1 MSERYIGLMSGTS
14 LDGVDAVLVDFANED
29 TSQASSSKTQT
40 PTHNAPSVIAN
51 SSLKLKV
58 LAHVALPFEQAL
70 KQTLLALNA
79 PAENEIHRS
88 ALAANALTGIY
99 AQAVQLLLDATQ
111 LKAPQIRAIGAHGQT
126 VRHQPGAHDG
136 IGYTTQ
142 LNNPSLLAE
151 RTGIAVVADFR
162 SRDIAA
168 GGQGA
173 PLVPVFHQGVFA
185 QPNETIGVLNI
196 GGIANLSV
204 LQAKG
209 DVIGFDC
216 GPGNALMDYWCM
228 QHRGLAYDDDGQ
240 WARTGHVHGPLL
252 QAMLSEPFLQEAPP
266 KSTGRD
272 LFHVQ
277 WLTSHLANLAN
288 ISAVDVQSTLT
299 ELTVLAC
306 ANDVLRHAHSAKEL
320 IVCGG
325 GALNGFL
332 MERLQA
338 ALPNC
343 KVLSS
348 TDRGM
353 PPLQVEATAFAWLA
367 RQTVL
372 GLAGNA
378 PKVTGAKGARILG
391 GIFPA

>member
-1 MSERYIGLMSGTS
+1 MSELYIGLMSGTS
-14 LDGVDAVLVDFANED
+14 LDGVDAVLVDFPKEQHPRLN
-29 TSQASSSKTQT
+29 
-40 PTHNAPSVIAN
+40 
-51 SSLKLKV
+51 LKV
-58 LAHVALPFEQAL
+58 LAHVALPFTQDL
-70 KQTLLALNA
+70 KQTFFALNA
-79 PAENEIHRS
+79 PADNEIHCA
-88 ALAANALTGIY
+88 ALAANALTAVY
-99 AQAVQLLLDATQ
+99 AQAVQALLDDTQ
-111 LKAPQIRAIGAHGQT
+111 LKATQIQAIGAHGQT

-151 RTGIAVVADFR
+151 RTGISVVADFR
-162 SRDIAA
+162 SRDVAA

-185 QPNETIGVLNI
+185 QQNETVGVLNI

-204 LQAKG
+204 LHANG
-209 DVIGFDC
+209 EVIGFDC
-216 GPGNALMDYWCM
+216 GPGNALMDHWCM
-228 QHRGLAYDDDGQ
+228 QHRGFAYDDDGQ
-240 WARTGHVHGPLL
+240 WARTGQVDGPLL
-252 QAMLSEPFLQEAPP
+252 QAMLSEPFLQQAPP

-272 LFHVQ
+272 LFHAQ
-277 WLTSHLANLAN
+277 WLGSHLADFTNV
-288 ISAVDVQSTLT
+288 SAVDVQTTLT
-299 ELTVLAC
+299 EFTARAC
-306 ANDVLRHAHSAKEL
+306 ASDVLRHANGAKEL
-320 IVCGG
+320 ILCGG

-332 MERLQA
+332 MERLQT

-372 GLAGNA
+372 GLVGNA
-378 PKVTGAKGARILG
+378 PKVTGAIGTRILG
-391 GIFPA
+391 GIYPA

>member
-1 MSERYIGLMSGTS
+1 MQHHL
-14 LDGVDAVLVDFANED
+14 L
-29 TSQASSSKTQT
+29 
-40 PTHNAPSVIAN
+40 
-51 SSLKLKV
+51 
-58 LAHVALPFEQAL
+58 ALPFANDL
-70 KQTLLALNA
+70 KQTLLALNT
-79 PAENEIHRS
+79 PADNEIHRAS
-88 ALAANALTGIY
+88 LAANALTAVY
-99 AQAVQLLLDATQ
+99 AKAVQSLLDATQ
-111 LKAPQIRAIGAHGQT
+111 LKAAQVRAIGAHGQT

-151 RTGIAVVADFR
+151 QTGIAVVADFR

-173 PLVPVFHQGVFA
+173 PLVPVFHQGVFG
-185 QPNETIGVLNI
+185 QPNETVGVLNI

-204 LQAKG
+204 LHANG
-209 DVIGFDC
+209 EVIGFDC
-216 GPGNALMDYWCM
+216 GPGNALMDHWCM
-228 QHRGLAYDDDGQ
+228 QHRGLAYDDGGQ
-240 WARTGHVHGPLL
+240 WARSGQVHRPLL
-252 QAMLSEPFLQEAPP
+252 QAMLSEPFLQQAPP

-277 WLTSHLANLAN
+277 WLTSHLANFAN
-288 ISAVDVQSTLT
+288 LSAVDVQSTLSEFT
-299 ELTVLAC
+299 ALAC
-306 ANDVLRHAHSAKEL
+306 ANDVLRHAQGAKEL

-338 ALPNC
+338 ALP
-343 KVLSS
+343 KSKALSS
-348 TDRGM
+348 ADRGM

-372 GLAGNA
+372 GLTGNA

>member
-1 MSERYIGLMSGTS
+1 MSELYIGLMSGTS
-14 LDGVDAVLVDFANED
+14 LDGVDAVLVDF
-29 TSQASSSKTQT
+29 SKEQH
-40 PTHNAPSVIAN
+40 PRLN
-51 SSLKLKV
+51 LKV
-58 LAHVALPFEQAL
+58 LAHVALPFTQDL
-70 KQTLLALNA
+70 KQTLFALNA
-79 PAENEIHRS
+79 PADNEIHRA
-88 ALAANALTGIY
+88 ALAANALTAVY
-99 AQAVQLLLDATQ
+99 AQAVQALLDDTQ
-111 LKAPQIRAIGAHGQT
+111 LKAPQIQAIGAHGQT

-151 RTGIAVVADFR
+151 RTGITVVADFR

-185 QPNETIGVLNI
+185 SPNETVCVLNI

-204 LQAKG
+204 LHANG
-209 DVIGFDC
+209 EVIGFDC
-216 GPGNALMDYWCM
+216 GPGNVLMDHWCM
-228 QHRGLAYDDDGQ
+228 QHRGLSYDDDGQ
-240 WARTGHVHGPLL
+240 WARTGQVDGPLL
-252 QAMLSEPFLQEAPP
+252 QAMLSEPFLQQAPP

-288 ISAVDVQSTLT
+288 ISAVDVQATLT
-299 ELTVLAC
+299 EFTALAC
-306 ANDVLRHAHSAKEL
+306 VKDVSRHANGAKKL

-332 MERLQA
+332 MERLQS

-348 TDRGM
+348 TLRGM
-353 PPLQVEATAFAWLA
+353 PALQVEATAFAWLA

-372 GLAGNA
+372 GLTGNA

-391 GIFPA
+391 GVFRF

>member
-1 MSERYIGLMSGTS
+1 MTERYIGLMSGTS
-14 LDGVDAVLVDFANED
+14 LDGVDAVLVDFAKED
-29 TSQASSSKTQT
+29 TSQAPSAKTQT
-40 PTHNAPSVIAN
+40 TTHNAPSVNAN
-51 SSLKLKV
+51 SRLNLKV
-58 LAHVALPFEQAL
+58 LAHVALPFGQDL
-70 KQTLLALNA
+70 KQSLLALNA
-79 PAENEIHRS
+79 PADNEIHRA
-88 ALAANALTGIY
+88 ALAANALTTVY
-99 AQAVQLLLDATQ
+99 VQAVYALLDTTQ
-111 LKAPQIRAIGAHGQT
+111 LKATQIRAIGAHGQT

-185 QPNETIGVLNI
+185 QPNETVGVLNI

-204 LQAKG
+204 LHAHG

-216 GPGNALMDYWCM
+216 GPGNALMDHWCM
-228 QHRGLAYDDDGQ
+228 QHRGLAYDDGGQ
-240 WARTGHVHGPLL
+240 WARSGKVHTPLL
-252 QAMLSEPFLQEAPP
+252 DALMAEPFLQQAPP

-272 LFHVQ
+272 LFHAQ
-277 WLTSHLANLAN
+277 WLASHLAKLQS
-288 ISAVDVQSTLT
+288 ISAEDIQATLT
-299 ELTVLAC
+299 EFTALAC
-306 ANDVLRHAHSAKEL
+306 ANDVLRHTNGAKEL

-348 TDRGM
+348 TERGM

-372 GLAGNA
+372 GLTGNA

>member
-14 LDGVDAVLVDFANED
+14 LDGVDAVLVDFAKKD
-29 TSQASSSKTQT
+29 TSQASSPGLQAPK
-40 PTHNAPSVIAN
+40 HDAPSVNAN
-51 SSLKLKV
+51 SSLNLKV
-58 LAHVALPFEQAL
+58 LAHVALPFTQDL

-79 PAENEIHRS
+79 PADNEIHRS
-88 ALAANALTGIY
+88 ALAANALTAVY
-99 AQAVQLLLDATQ
+99 AQAVQSLLDATQ
-111 LKAPQIRAIGAHGQT
+111 LKATQIRAIGAHGQT

-151 RTGIAVVADFR
+151 RTGISVVADFR

-185 QPNETIGVLNI
+185 QPHETVGVLNI

-204 LQAKG
+204 LHANG

-216 GPGNALMDYWCM
+216 GPGNALMDHWCM
-228 QHRGLAYDDDGQ
+228 QHRGHAYDDGGQ
-240 WARTGHVHGPLL
+240 WARAGQVHGPLL
-252 QAMLSEPFLQEAPP
+252 QAMLSEPFLQQAPP

-277 WLTSHLANLAN
+277 WLTSHLTNLAN
-288 ISAVDVQSTLT
+288 ISAVNVQSTLT
-299 ELTVLAC
+299 ELTALAC

-348 TDRGM
+348 ADRGM

-372 GLAGNA
+372 GLTGNA

>member
-14 LDGVDAVLVDFANED
+14 LDGVDAVLVNFAKED
-29 TSQASSSKTQT
+29 TSQAFSSRPQT
-40 PTHNAPSVIAN
+40 PAHDAPSVNAN
-51 SSLKLKV
+51 SSLNLEV
-58 LAHVALPFEQAL
+58 LAHVALPFAQEF

-204 LQAKG
+204 LHANG

-299 ELTVLAC
+299 ELTALAC

>member
-1 MSERYIGLMSGTS
+1 MSELYIGLMSGTS
-14 LDGVDAVLVDFANED
+14 LDGVDAVLVDFAKDD
-29 TSQASSSKTQT
+29 TSQASSSRPQT
-40 PTHNAPSVIAN
+40 PAHKAPSFNAN
-51 SSLKLKV
+51 SSLNLEV
-58 LAHVALPFEQAL
+58 LAHVALPFAQDF

-79 PAENEIHRS
+79 PAENEIHRA
-88 ALAANALTGIY
+88 ALAANALTAVY
-99 AQAVQLLLDATQ
+99 AQAVQALLDATQ
-111 LKAPQIRAIGAHGQT
+111 LKATQIRAIGAHGQT

-299 ELTVLAC
+299 ELTALAC

>member
-1 MSERYIGLMSGTS
+1 MSELYIGLMSGTS
-14 LDGVDAVLVDFANED
+14 LDGVDAVLVDFPKEQHPRLN
-29 TSQASSSKTQT
+29 
-40 PTHNAPSVIAN
+40 
-51 SSLKLKV
+51 LKV
-58 LAHVALPFEQAL
+58 LAHVALPFTLDL
-70 KQTLLALNA
+70 KQTFFALNA
-79 PAENEIHRS
+79 PADNEIHRA
-88 ALAANALTGIY
+88 ALAANALTAVY
-99 AQAVQLLLDATQ
+99 AQAVQALLDDTQ
-111 LKAPQIRAIGAHGQT
+111 LKATQIQAIGAHGQT

-151 RTGIAVVADFR
+151 RTGISVVADFR
-162 SRDIAA
+162 SRDVAA

-185 QPNETIGVLNI
+185 QQNETVGVLNI

-204 LQAKG
+204 LHANG
-209 DVIGFDC
+209 EVIGFDC
-216 GPGNALMDYWCM
+216 GPGNALMDHWCL
-228 QHRGLAYDDDGQ
+228 QHRGLAYDDGGQ
-240 WARTGHVHGPLL
+240 WARSGQVHVSLL
-252 QAMLSEPFLQEAPP
+252 QAMLAEPFLQQAPP

-272 LFHVQ
+272 LFHAQ
-277 WLTSHLANLAN
+277 WLGSHLADFTNV
-288 ISAVDVQSTLT
+288 SAVDVQTTLT
-299 ELTVLAC
+299 EFTALAC
-306 ANDVLRHAHSAKEL
+306 ASAVLRHANGAKEL
-320 IVCGG
+320 ILCGG

-367 RQTVL
+367 RQTIL

-391 GIFPA
+391 GIYPA

>member
-1 MSERYIGLMSGTS
+1 MSELYIGLMSGTS
-14 LDGVDAVLVDFANED
+14 LDGVDAVLVDFPKEQHPRLN
-29 TSQASSSKTQT
+29 
-40 PTHNAPSVIAN
+40 
-51 SSLKLKV
+51 LKV
-58 LAHVALPFEQAL
+58 LAHVALPFTQDL
-70 KQTLLALNA
+70 KQTFFALNA
-79 PAENEIHRS
+79 PADNEIHRA
-88 ALAANALTGIY
+88 ALAANALTAVY
-99 AQAVQLLLDATQ
+99 AQAVQALLDDTQ
-111 LKAPQIRAIGAHGQT
+111 LKATQIQAIGAHGQT

-185 QPNETIGVLNI
+185 QPNETVGVLNI

-204 LQAKG
+204 LHAHG

-216 GPGNALMDYWCM
+216 GPGNALMDHWCM
-228 QHRGLAYDDDGQ
+228 HHRGLAFDDGGQ
-240 WARTGHVHGPLL
+240 WARSGQVHAPLL
-252 QAMLSEPFLQEAPP
+252 DALMAEPFLQQPPP

-272 LFHVQ
+272 LFHAH
-277 WLTSHLANLAN
+277 WLASHLGKIQG
-288 ISAVDVQSTLT
+288 ISSVDVQATLT
-299 ELTVLAC
+299 EFTALAC
-306 ANDVLRHAHSAKEL
+306 ANDILRHAHSAKEL

>member
-1 MSERYIGLMSGTS
+1 MSELYIGLMSGTS
-14 LDGVDAVLVDFANED
+14 LDGVDAVLVDFPKEQHPRLN
-29 TSQASSSKTQT
+29 
-40 PTHNAPSVIAN
+40 
-51 SSLKLKV
+51 LKV
-58 LAHVALPFEQAL
+58 LAHVALPFTQDL
-70 KQTLLALNA
+70 KQTFFALNA
-79 PAENEIHRS
+79 PADNEIHRA
-88 ALAANALTGIY
+88 ALAANALTAVY
-99 AQAVQLLLDATQ
+99 AQAVQALLDDTQ
-111 LKAPQIRAIGAHGQT
+111 LKATQIQAIGAHGQT

-151 RTGIAVVADFR
+151 CTGISVVADFR
-162 SRDIAA
+162 SRDVAA

-185 QPNETIGVLNI
+185 QQNETVGVLNI

-204 LQAKG
+204 LHANG
-209 DVIGFDC
+209 EVIGFDC
-216 GPGNALMDYWCM
+216 GPGNALMDHWCM
-228 QHRGLAYDDDGQ
+228 QHRGFDYDDDGQ
-240 WARTGHVHGPLL
+240 WARTGQVDGALL
-252 QAMLSEPFLQEAPP
+252 QTMLSEPFLQQAPP

-272 LFHVQ
+272 LFHAQ
-277 WLTSHLANLAN
+277 WLGSHLADFTNV
-288 ISAVDVQSTLT
+288 SAVDVQTTLT
-299 ELTVLAC
+299 EFTARAC
-306 ANDVLRHAHSAKEL
+306 ASDVLRHANGAKEL

>member
-1 MSERYIGLMSGTS
+1 MAEHYIGLMSGTS
-14 LDGVDAVLVDFANED
+14 LDGVDGVLVDFANEEA
-29 TSQASSSKTQT
+29 SIASSTDHT
-40 PTHNAPSVIAN
+40 APSLN
-51 SSLKLKV
+51 DSSPHTTSRLNLKV
-58 LAHVALPFEQAL
+58 LAHVALPFANDL
-70 KQTLLALNA
+70 KQTLLALNT
-79 PAENEIHRS
+79 PADNEIHRAS
-88 ALAANALTGIY
+88 LAANALTAVY
-99 AQAVQLLLDATQ
+99 AQAVQSLLDATQ
-111 LKAPQIRAIGAHGQT
+111 FKAAQIRAIGAHGQT

-151 RTGIAVVADFR
+151 RTGISVVADFR

-173 PLVPVFHQGVFA
+173 PLVPVFHQGVFG
-185 QPNETIGVLNI
+185 QPNETVGVLNI

-204 LQAKG
+204 LHVNG
-209 DVIGFDC
+209 EVIGFDC
-216 GPGNALMDYWCM
+216 GPGNALMDHWCM
-228 QHRGLAYDDDGQ
+228 QHRGLAYDDGGQ
-240 WARTGHVHGPLL
+240 WAITGQVHRPLL
-252 QAMLSEPFLQEAPP
+252 QAMLSEPFLQQAPP

-272 LFHVQ
+272 LFHAQ
-277 WLTSHLANLAN
+277 WLASHLANLN
-288 ISAVDVQSTLT
+288 DISTVDVQSTLT
-299 ELTVLAC
+299 ELTALAC
-306 ANDVLRHAHSAKEL
+306 ANDVLRHAHGAKEL

-325 GALNGFL
+325 GALNGYL
-332 MERLQA
+332 MDRLQA

-343 KVLSS
+343 TVLSS
-348 TDRGM
+348 ADRGM

>member
-1 MSERYIGLMSGTS
+1 MSELYIGLMSGTS

-29 TSQASSSKTQT
+29 TQKASSTGLQT
-40 PTHNAPSVIAN
+40 PTHKAPPVNAN
-51 SSLKLKV
+51 SSLNLEV
-58 LAHVALPFEQAL
+58 LAHVALPFAQEF

-185 QPNETIGVLNI
+185 QPNETVGVLNI

-204 LQAKG
+204 LHAHG

-216 GPGNALMDYWCM
+216 GPGNALMDHWCM
-228 QHRGLAYDDDGQ
+228 HHLGLAFDDGGQ
-240 WARTGHVHGPLL
+240 WARSGQVHAPLL
-252 QAMLSEPFLQEAPP
+252 DALMAEPFLQQPPP

-272 LFHVQ
+272 LFHAH
-277 WLTSHLANLAN
+277 WLASHLGKIQG
-288 ISAVDVQSTLT
+288 ISSVDVQATLT
-299 ELTVLAC
+299 EFTALAC
-306 ANDVLRHAHSAKEL
+306 ANDILRHAHSAKEL

>member
-1 MSERYIGLMSGTS
+1 MAERYIGLMSGTS
-14 LDGVDAVLVDFANED
+14 LDGVDGVLVDFANED
-29 TSQASSSKTQT
+29 ASIASSTNHT
-40 PTHNAPSVIAN
+40 APSLNA
-51 SSLKLKV
+51 SSPQRTSRLHLKV
-58 LAHVALPFEQAL
+58 LAHVALPFAQDL
-70 KQTLLALNA
+70 KQTLLALNT
-79 PAENEIHRS
+79 PADNEIHRAS
-88 ALAANALTGIY
+88 LAANALTSVY
-99 AQAVQLLLDATQ
+99 AKAVQALLDATQ
-111 LKAPQIRAIGAHGQT
+111 LKAAQIRAIGAHGQT
-126 VRHQPGAHDG
+126 VRHQPGVHDG

-151 RTGIAVVADFR
+151 HTGIAVVADFR

-185 QPNETIGVLNI
+185 SSTDTVGVLNI

-204 LQAKG
+204 LHANG
-209 DVIGFDC
+209 EVIGFDC
-216 GPGNALMDYWCM
+216 GPGNALMDHWCM
-228 QHRGLAYDDDGQ
+228 QHRGLAFDDHGQ
-240 WARTGHVHGPLL
+240 WARSGQVHRPLL
-252 QAMLSEPFLQEAPP
+252 QAMLSEPFLQQAPP

-299 ELTVLAC
+299 ELTALAC
-306 ANDVLRHAHSAKEL
+306 ANDVLRHAQSAKEL

-338 ALPNC
+338 ALPKS

-348 TDRGM
+348 AERGM

>member
-29 TSQASSSKTQT
+29 TSQASSSRPQT
-40 PTHNAPSVIAN
+40 PTHNAPSVNAN
-51 SSLKLKV
+51 SSLNLEV
-58 LAHVALPFEQAL
+58 LAHVALPFAQEF

-299 ELTVLAC
+299 ELTALAC

-348 TDRGM
+348 ADRGM

-372 GLAGNA
+372 GLTGNA

-391 GIFPA
+391 GVFPA

>member
-1 MSERYIGLMSGTS
+1 MSELYIGLMSGTS
-14 LDGVDAVLVDFANED
+14 LDGVDAVLVDFAKED
-29 TSQASSSKTQT
+29 TSQAFSSRPQT
-40 PTHNAPSVIAN
+40 PTHNAPSVNAN
-51 SSLKLKV
+51 SSLNLEV
-58 LAHVALPFEQAL
+58 LAHVVLPFAQEF

-88 ALAANALTGIY
+88 ALAANALTAVY
-99 AQAVQLLLDATQ
+99 AQAVLALLDNTQ
-111 LKAPQIRAIGAHGQT
+111 LKASQIRAIGAHGQT

-204 LQAKG
+204 LHANG

-299 ELTVLAC
+299 ELTALAC

-348 TDRGM
+348 TERGM
-353 PPLQVEATAFAWLA
+353 HPLQVEATAFAWLA

-372 GLAGNA
+372 GLTGNA

-391 GIFPA
+391 GVFPA

>member
-1 MSERYIGLMSGTS
+1 MSELYIGLMSGTS
-14 LDGVDAVLVDFANED
+14 LDGVDAVLVNFAKDD
-29 TSQASSSKTQT
+29 TSQASSSRPQT
-40 PTHNAPSVIAN
+40 RTHNAPSVNAN
-51 SSLKLKV
+51 SSLKLEV
-58 LAHVALPFEQAL
+58 LAHVALPFAQEF

-79 PAENEIHRS
+79 PAENEIHRA
-88 ALAANALTGIY
+88 ALAANALTAVY
-99 AQAVQLLLDATQ
+99 AQAVQALLDDTQ
-111 LKAPQIRAIGAHGQT
+111 LKATQIRAIGAHGQT

-151 RTGIAVVADFR
+151 RTGISVVADFR

-252 QAMLSEPFLQEAPP
+252 QAMLSEPFLQETPP

-306 ANDVLRHAHSAKEL
+306 ANDVLRHAHGAKEL
-320 IVCGG
+320 IVSGG

-348 TDRGM
+348 TERGM

-372 GLAGNA
+372 GLTGNA
-378 PKVTGAKGARILG
+378 PKVTGANGARILG
-391 GIFPA
+391 GVFPA

>member
-1 MSERYIGLMSGTS
+1 LNLE
-14 LDGVDAVLVDFANED
+14 
-29 TSQASSSKTQT
+29 
-40 PTHNAPSVIAN
+40 
-51 SSLKLKV
+51 V
-58 LAHVALPFEQAL
+58 LAHVALPFAQEF

-299 ELTVLAC
+299 ELTALAC

-348 TDRGM
+348 ADRGM

-372 GLAGNA
+372 GLTGNA

-391 GIFPA
+391 GVFPA

>member
-1 MSERYIGLMSGTS
+1 MAERYIGLMSGTS
-14 LDGVDAVLVDFANED
+14 LDGVDGVLVEFANED
-29 TSQASSSKTQT
+29 ASIASSSS
-40 PTHNAPSVIAN
+40 PTAPSLN
-51 SSLKLKV
+51 ESSPQRTSRLNLKV
-58 LAHVALPFEQAL
+58 LAHVALPFANDL
-70 KQTLLALNA
+70 KQTLFALNS
-79 PAENEIHRS
+79 PADNEIHRAS
-88 ALAANALTGIY
+88 LAANALTAVY
-99 AQAVQLLLDATQ
+99 AKAAQSLLDATQ
-111 LKAPQIRAIGAHGQT
+111 LKAAQVRAIGAHGQT

-151 RTGIAVVADFR
+151 HTGIAVVADFR

-173 PLVPVFHQGVFA
+173 PLVPVFHQGVFG
-185 QPNETIGVLNI
+185 QPNETVGVLNI

-204 LQAKG
+204 LHENG
-209 DVIGFDC
+209 EVIGFDC
-216 GPGNALMDYWCM
+216 GPGNALMDHWCM
-228 QHRGLAYDDDGQ
+228 QNRGFAYDDDGE
-240 WARTGHVHGPLL
+240 WARSGQVHMPLL
-252 QAMLSEPFLQEAPP
+252 QAMLSEPFMQQAPP

-272 LFHVQ
+272 LFHKQ
-277 WLTSHLANLAN
+277 WLELHLANMKD
-288 ISAVDVQSTLT
+288 ISAVDVQATLT
-299 ELTVLAC
+299 EFTALAC
-306 ANDVLRHAHSAKEL
+306 ANDVLRHAQSAKEL

-332 MERLQA
+332 MERLQV

-343 KVLSS
+343 TVLSS
-348 TDRGM
+348 AERGM

>member
-14 LDGVDAVLVDFANED
+14 LDGVDAVLVDFAKED
-29 TSQASSSKTQT
+29 TSQASSSRPQT
-40 PTHNAPSVIAN
+40 PTHNAPSVNAN
-51 SSLKLKV
+51 SSLNLEV
-58 LAHVALPFEQAL
+58 LAHVALPFAQEF
-70 KQTLLALNA
+70 KQILLALNA

-185 QPNETIGVLNI
+185 QLNETIGVLNI

-299 ELTVLAC
+299 ELTALAC

-372 GLAGNA
+372 GLTGNA

-391 GIFPA
+391 GVFPA

>member
-1 MSERYIGLMSGTS
+1 L
-14 LDGVDAVLVDFANED
+14 F
-29 TSQASSSKTQT
+29 
-40 PTHNAPSVIAN
+40 
-51 SSLKLKV
+51 
-58 LAHVALPFEQAL
+58 
-70 KQTLLALNA
+70 
-79 PAENEIHRS
+79 
-88 ALAANALTGIY
+88 
-99 AQAVQLLLDATQ
+99 
-111 LKAPQIRAIGAHGQT
+111 
-126 VRHQPGAHDG
+126 
-136 IGYTTQ
+136 
-142 LNNPSLLAE
+142 AE

-185 QPNETIGVLNI
+185 QLNETIGVLNI

-299 ELTVLAC
+299 ELTALAC

>member
-1 MSERYIGLMSGTS
+1 MSELYIGLMSGTS
-14 LDGVDAVLVDFANED
+14 LDGVDAVLVDFPKEQHPRLN
-29 TSQASSSKTQT
+29 
-40 PTHNAPSVIAN
+40 
-51 SSLKLKV
+51 LKV
-58 LAHVALPFEQAL
+58 LAHVALPFTQDL
-70 KQTLLALNA
+70 KQTLFALNA
-79 PAENEIHRS
+79 PADNEIHRA
-88 ALAANALTGIY
+88 ALAANALTAVY
-99 AQAVQLLLDATQ
+99 AQAVQALLDDTQ
-111 LKAPQIRAIGAHGQT
+111 LKAPQIQAIGAHGQT

-151 RTGIAVVADFR
+151 RTGITVVADFR

-185 QPNETIGVLNI
+185 SPNETVCVLNI

-204 LQAKG
+204 LHANG
-209 DVIGFDC
+209 EVIGFDC
-216 GPGNALMDYWCM
+216 GPGNVLMDHWCM
-228 QHRGLAYDDDGQ
+228 QHRGLSYDDDGQ
-240 WARTGHVHGPLL
+240 WARTGQVDGPLL
-252 QAMLSEPFLQEAPP
+252 QAMLSEPFLQQAPP

-288 ISAVDVQSTLT
+288 ISAVDVQATLT
-299 ELTVLAC
+299 EFTALAC
-306 ANDVLRHAHSAKEL
+306 VKDVSRHANGAKKL

-332 MERLQA
+332 MERLQS

-348 TDRGM
+348 TLRGM
-353 PPLQVEATAFAWLA
+353 PALQVEATAFAWLA

-372 GLAGNA
+372 GLTGNA

-391 GIFPA
+391 GVFRF

>member
-1 MSERYIGLMSGTS
+1 MAEHYIGLMSGTS
-14 LDGVDAVLVDFANED
+14 LDGVDAVLVDF
-29 TSQASSSKTQT
+29 SRS
-40 PTHNAPSVIAN
+40 P
-51 SSLKLKV
+51 LKV
-58 LAHVALPFEQAL
+58 LAHVTLPFAPDL
-70 KQTLLALNA
+70 KQSLLDLNT
-79 PAENEIHRS
+79 PSDNEIHRS
-88 ALAANALTGIY
+88 ALAANALAAVY
-99 AQAVQLLLDATQ
+99 AQAVQALLDATQ
-111 LKAPQIRAIGAHGQT
+111 LKATQIRAIGAHGQT

-142 LNNPSLLAE
+142 LNNPSLIAE
-151 RTGIAVVADFR
+151 LTGIAVVADFR

-173 PLVPVFHQGVFA
+173 PLVPIFHQGVFG
-185 QPNETIGVLNI
+185 QPNETLGVLNI

-204 LQAKG
+204 LYADG
-209 DVIGFDC
+209 EVIGFDC
-216 GPGNALMDYWCM
+216 GPGNALMDHWCL
-228 QHRGLAYDDDGQ
+228 QHRGHAYDDNGQ
-240 WARTGHVHGPLL
+240 WARSGQVHVPLL
-252 QAMLSEPFLQEAPP
+252 QAMLAEPFLQQIPP

-272 LFHVQ
+272 LFHPK
-277 WLTSHLANLAN
+277 WLASHLANFTN
-288 ISAVDVQSTLT
+288 VSAVDVQSTLT
-299 ELTVLAC
+299 EFTALAC
-306 ANDVLRHAHSAKEL
+306 ANDVLRHANVAKEL

-338 ALPNC
+338 TLPNC
-343 KVLSS
+343 KVVSS
-348 TDRGM
+348 GERGM

>member
-1 MSERYIGLMSGTS
+1 MSELYIGLMSGTS
-14 LDGVDAVLVDFANED
+14 LDGVDGVLVDFANED
-29 TSQASSSKTQT
+29 TPIASSTDPS
-40 PTHNAPSVIAN
+40 APSLNA
-51 SSLKLKV
+51 SSPQRTSRLNLKV
-58 LAHVALPFEQAL
+58 LAHVALPFANDL
-70 KQTLLALNA
+70 KQTLLALNS
-79 PAENEIHRS
+79 PADNEIHRAS
-88 ALAANALTGIY
+88 LAANALTAVY
-99 AQAVQLLLDATQ
+99 AQAVKSLLDATQ
-111 LKAPQIRAIGAHGQT
+111 LKAAQIRAIGAHGQT
-126 VRHQPGAHDG
+126 VRHQPGGHDG

-151 RTGIAVVADFR
+151 QTGIAVVADFR

-173 PLVPVFHQGVFA
+173 PLVPVFHQGVFG
-185 QPNETIGVLNI
+185 QPNENVGVLNI

-204 LQAKG
+204 LYANG
-209 DVIGFDC
+209 EVIGFDC
-216 GPGNALMDYWCM
+216 GPGNALMDHWCM
-228 QHRGLAYDDDGQ
+228 QHRGLAYDDGGE
-240 WARTGHVHGPLL
+240 WARSGQVHMPLL
-252 QAMLSEPFLQEAPP
+252 QAMLSEPFMQQAPP

-272 LFHVQ
+272 LFHKQ
-277 WLTSHLANLAN
+277 WLELHLANMKD
-288 ISAVDVQSTLT
+288 ISAVDVQATLT
-299 ELTVLAC
+299 EFTALAC
-306 ANDVLRHAHSAKEL
+306 ANDVLRHAQSAKEL

-332 MERLQA
+332 MERLQV

-348 TDRGM
+348 ADRGM

>member
-14 LDGVDAVLVDFANED
+14 LDGVDAVLVDFAKED
-29 TSQASSSKTQT
+29 ASQASSSGLQIPTQK
-40 PTHNAPSVIAN
+40 ASSVNAN

-58 LAHVALPFEQAL
+58 LAHVALPFEQDL

-79 PAENEIHRS
+79 PADNEIHRS
-88 ALAANALTGIY
+88 ALAANALTKIY
-99 AQAVQLLLDATQ
+99 AQAVQSLLDATQ
-111 LKAPQIRAIGAHGQT
+111 LKATQIRAIGAHGQT

-151 RTGIAVVADFR
+151 LTGIAVVADFR

-173 PLVPVFHQGVFA
+173 PLVPVFHQRVFA
-185 QPNETIGVLNI
+185 QPKETVGVLNI

-204 LQAKG
+204 LHAHG

-216 GPGNALMDYWCM
+216 GPGNALMDHWCM
-228 QHRGLAYDDDGQ
+228 QHRGLAYDDGGR
-240 WARTGHVHGPLL
+240 WARSGQVLAHLL
-252 QAMLSEPFLQEAPP
+252 DALMAEPFFQQAPP

-272 LFHVQ
+272 LFHAQ
-277 WLTSHLANLAN
+277 WLASHLAKLQG
-288 ISAVDVQSTLT
+288 ISAVDVQATLT
-299 ELTVLAC
+299 EFTAQAC
-306 ANDVLRHAHSAKEL
+306 ANDVLRHAIGTKEL

-325 GALNGFL
+325 GALNAYL
-332 MERLQA
+332 MERLQR

-343 KVLSS
+343 KVISS
-348 TDRGM
+348 AERGM

-378 PKVTGAKGARILG
+378 PKVTGAKGARMLG

>member
-1 MSERYIGLMSGTS
+1 MSELYIGLMSGTS

-204 LQAKG
+204 LHANG

-240 WARTGHVHGPLL
+240 WARTGQVHGPLL

-299 ELTVLAC
+299 ELTALAC

>member
-29 TSQASSSKTQT
+29 TSQASSSRPQT
-40 PTHNAPSVIAN
+40 PTHNAPSVNAN
-51 SSLKLKV
+51 SSLNLEV
-58 LAHVALPFEQAL
+58 LAHVALPFAQEF

-185 QPNETIGVLNI
+185 QLNETIGVLNI

-299 ELTVLAC
+299 ELTALAC